1 MIITMCIL
9 KNIII
14 NKVLVEEGGAYV
26 VGKELDLLLGEFK
39 VISSSML

>member
-14 NKVLVEEGGAYV
+14 NKVLVEEGGSYI
-26 VGKELDLLLGEFK
+26 VGKEHDLLLGEFK
-39 VISSSML
+39 VISSSMS